1 MNLYPP
7 QGHQQGGSVY
17 GNNSQQ
23 QQMDG
28 AGNPG
33 GANYQKY
40 VSPEMLNFGLSA
52 GQDMISKQTEKWMP
66 GVSGFWLSLKFYF
79 SVSKALLPLH
89 PPEKYIYT
97 SSSFFRPLY

>member
-7 QGHQQGGSVY
+7 QGQQQGGY
-17 GNNSQQ
+17 GNNG
-23 QQMDG
+23 QQMNG
-28 AGNPG
+28 AYPG

-79 SVSKALLPLH
+79 SVRLF
-89 PPEKYIYT
+89 PPSPDCWFLYPTHY
-97 SSSFFRPLY
+97 PLYGR